1 MIRLIEISEG
11 GAAILPGGEVSDLVI
26 DICLAYDRIYNER
39 GFVRP
44 WVGYL
49 VVRDR
54 LGGSAEI
61 IGTCG
66 FKSPPVDGRVEI
78 SYFTFA
84 MYEGQGLATRMAQ
97 ELVSI
102 ASGADP
108 AIGVYAH
115 TLPHESSSTRILKK
129 AGFTYEGVI
138 DHPEDGYVWEW
149 RLS

>member
-1 MIRLIEISEG
+1 MIRLVEISEG
-11 GAAILPGGEVSDLVI
+11 GAAVLPGGDISDLVV

-49 VVRDR
+49 VVHDR
-54 LGGSAEI
+54 PQGRAEV

-78 SYFTFA
+78 TYFTFA
-84 MYEGQGLATRMAQ
+84 MFEGQGLATRMAQ

-102 ASGADP
+102 ADGADP
-108 AIGVYAH
+108 SVSVYAH
-115 TLPHESSSTRILKK
+115 TLPHESASTRILKK
-129 AGFTYEGVI
+129 AGFAYEGVI

-149 RLS
+149 RLT